1 MPAAWCGVPFRT
13 VLRCI
18 PKAGL
23 FNWGAP
29 MVNDLVT
36 PSYMTDLLNTTVA
49 CIGLASYPKSS
60 KSSQFSIN
68 QQLKAYITEQ
78 TDLAQLL
85 IYLIAVDAFH

>member
-1 MPAAWCGVPFRT
+1 
-13 VLRCI
+13 
-18 PKAGL
+18 
-23 FNWGAP
+23 
-29 MVNDLVT
+29 
-36 PSYMTDLLNTTVA
+36 MTDLLNTTVA
-49 CIGLASYPKSS
+49 CIGLASCPKSS